1 MHITAPYTSQF
12 GVSLESAIIR
22 VPAVALSHINPNG
35 ELDPEVL
42 YLGFQYDVYAQEGS
56 PAMESRY
63 TTIVYDE
70 SVAPMRQA
78 YGHLKELYGGVLYE

>member
-1 MHITAPYTSQF
+1 MYITAPYTSQF

-22 VPAVALSHINPNG
+22 VPVVALSHINTNG

-56 PAMESRY
+56 PVMESRY
-63 TTIVYDE
+63 TTIVYDA
-70 SVAPMRQA
+70 SVTPMRQA
-78 YGHLKELYGGVLYE
+78 YRHLQELYRGTLYE